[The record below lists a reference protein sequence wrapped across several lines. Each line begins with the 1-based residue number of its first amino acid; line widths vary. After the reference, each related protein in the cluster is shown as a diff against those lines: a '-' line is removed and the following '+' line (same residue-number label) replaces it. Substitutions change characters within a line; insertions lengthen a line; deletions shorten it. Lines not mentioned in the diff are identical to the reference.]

1 MDDENNLSNLIVTY
15 NKIVK
20 QLVENRNS
28 SKSTQDMVSNWL
40 NVSRKKLIE
49 FENLKGIDI
58 KLMCEY
64 ADIYG
69 IEIKLNFIVT

>member
-1 MDDENNLSNLIVTY
+1 MDENENISNLIVTY

-20 QLVENRNS
+20 QLVENRNQ
-28 SKSTQDMVSNWL
+28 SKTTQDMVAGWL

-49 FENLKGIDI
+49 FENLQGLDI
-58 KLMCEY
+58 KLMCKY

-69 IEIKLNFIVT
+69 IEITLKYIVT

>member
-1 MDDENNLSNLIVTY
+1 MDENENISNLIVTY

-20 QLVENRNS
+20 QLVENRNQ
-28 SKSTQDMVSNWL
+28 SKATQDMVSSWL

-49 FENLKGIDI
+49 FENLKGLDI

>member
-1 MDDENNLSNLIVTY
+1 MSNDTNLGNLKVTY
-15 NKIVK
+15 DKIVK
-20 QLVENRNS
+20 QLVENRNA
-28 SKSTQDMVSNWL
+28 SKTTQDMVSGWL
-40 NVSRKKLIE
+40 KVSRKKLIE
-49 FENLKGIDI
+49 FENLKGFDI

>member
-1 MDDENNLSNLIVTY
+1 MNEDKNLSNLIVTY

-20 QLVENRNS
+20 QLVENRNQ
-28 SKSTQDMVSNWL
+28 SKATQDMVANWL

-49 FENLKGIDI
+49 FENLKGLDI

-69 IEIKLNFIVT
+69 IEIKLNYTVT

>member
-1 MDDENNLSNLIVTY
+1 MDEDKNISNLIVTY

-20 QLVENRNS
+20 QLVENRNQ
-28 SKSTQDMVSNWL
+28 SKATQDMVSSWL

-49 FENLKGIDI
+49 FENLKGLDI

>member
-1 MDDENNLSNLIVTY
+1 MDEDKNISNLIVTY

-20 QLVENRNS
+20 QLVENRNQ
-28 SKSTQDMVSNWL
+28 SKATQDMVANWL

-49 FENLKGIDI
+49 FENLKGLDI
-58 KLMCEY
+58 KLTCEY

-69 IEIKLNFIVT
+69 IEIKLNYTVT

>member
-1 MDDENNLSNLIVTY
+1 MDEDKNISNLIVTY

-20 QLVENRNS
+20 QLVENRNQ
-28 SKSTQDMVSNWL
+28 SKSTQDMVSSWL

-49 FENLKGIDI
+49 FENLKGLDI

>member
-1 MDDENNLSNLIVTY
+1 MDEDKNISNLIVTY

-20 QLVENRNS
+20 QLVENRNQ
-28 SKSTQDMVSNWL
+28 SKATQDMVANWL

-49 FENLKGIDI
+49 FENLKGLDI

-69 IEIKLNFIVT
+69 IEIKLNYTVT

>member
-1 MDDENNLSNLIVTY
+1 MNESENLSNLIVTY

-20 QLVENRNS
+20 QLVENRNTS
-28 SKSTQDMVSNWL
+28 GCTQDTVASWL

-49 FENLKGIDI
+49 FENLQGLDI
-58 KLMCEY
+58 KLLCNY

-69 IEIKLNFIVT
+69 IEIKLNYKIT

>member
-1 MDDENNLSNLIVTY
+1 MSENENLSNLIIIY

-20 QLVENRNS
+20 QLVDNRNQ
-28 SKSTQDMVSNWL
+28 SKTTQDMVAGWL

-49 FENLKGIDI
+49 FENLQGLDI
-58 KLMCEY
+58 KLMCKY

-69 IEIKLNFIVT
+69 IEITLKYIVT

>member
-1 MDDENNLSNLIVTY
+1 MYEEKNISNFIVIY

-20 QLVENRNS
+20 QLVENRNTS
-28 SKSTQDMVSNWL
+28 RATQDIVSKWL

-69 IEIKLNFIVT
+69 IEIKLNYNIQ